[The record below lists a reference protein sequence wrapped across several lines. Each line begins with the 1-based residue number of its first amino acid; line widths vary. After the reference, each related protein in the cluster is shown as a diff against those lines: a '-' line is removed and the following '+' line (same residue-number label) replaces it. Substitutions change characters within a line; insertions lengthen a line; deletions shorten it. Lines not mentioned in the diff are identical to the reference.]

1 MKTIKIA
8 KKRERIAAFF
18 LDFTIFMLIFLVFG
32 IFFGTPKTDTIGF
45 TITGFP
51 AFILSCIGFILWPVT
66 ESLTGKTI
74 GKKLIGLKVISNNN
88 KNITFGQAFLR
99 FIFGF
104 VDYIFL
110 IGLIVAS
117 TNNSNKRIRD
127 YIANTKV
134 IDIE

>member
-1 MKTIKIA
+1 METIKIA

-18 LDFTIFMLIFLVFG
+18 LDFSIFMLIVILFG
-32 IFFGTPKTDTIGF
+32 IFFGTPKTDTVGF
-45 TITGFP
+45 NITGFP
-51 AFILSCIGFILWPVT
+51 AFILSAIGFILWPIS

-74 GKKLIGLKVISNNN
+74 GKKLIGIKVISNDN
-88 KNITFGQAFLR
+88 KRITFTQAFIR

-117 TNNSNKRIRD
+117 TNNSNRRIGD